1 MQLLEQILFT
11 IWNVPIRF
19 PTLAC
24 CGNEDFSALS
34 GPYPEHRRK
43 LHYQEHQRALP
54 EISTRART
62 GRGDGGGG
70 KKNQVAQIV
79 FGF

>member
-1 MQLLEQILFT
+1 MEQIMFSM
-11 IWNVPIRF
+11 WNDVPIRF

-24 CGNEDFSALS
+24 GGNEDFSALS

-43 LHYQEHQRALP
+43 LHYQEHS

-62 GRGDGGGG
+62 GRGDGGRGG

-79 FGF
+79 FFF